1 MSSQFLRD
9 EKQVR
14 WLQTLQNTVTGGNSV
29 KNYHA
34 NHRKTELGKM
44 MNSVYK

>member
-14 WLQTLQNTVTGGNSV
+14 RLQTLQNTVTGGEQRQN
-29 KNYHA
+29 HA